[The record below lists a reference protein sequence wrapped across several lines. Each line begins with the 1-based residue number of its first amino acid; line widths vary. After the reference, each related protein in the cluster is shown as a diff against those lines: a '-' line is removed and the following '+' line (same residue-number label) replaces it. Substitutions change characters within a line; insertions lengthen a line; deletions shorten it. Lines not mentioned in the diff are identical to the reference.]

1 MSRGRQI
8 GMLGILLAVFL
19 VGIALLPAKS
29 PPAANTPAPAK
40 PSAAAPATP
49 PGLGSQIA
57 TTIANPQLATAFPG
71 LNAPLLATQVAG
83 IDRNQAATAITISG
97 LLQNGACL
105 NIKGVVMP
113 NGGKVYYL
121 PESYYYESAAID
133 KTKGDQYFC
142 TAAEALAAGFT
153 PGK

>member
-8 GMLGILLAVFL
+8 GMLCVLLAAFL
-19 VGIALLPAKS
+19 VGIALLPAKA
-29 PPAANTPAPAK
+29 PPAENTPVPAK
-40 PSAAAPATP
+40 PAAAITVTP
-49 PGLGSQIA
+49 PGLNSQIA
-57 TTIANPQLATAFPG
+57 TTIANPQLATSFPG
-71 LNAPLLATQVAG
+71 LNAPRLATQVAG
-83 IDRNQAATAITISG
+83 IDRNQAATAITVSG
-97 LLQNGACL
+97 LFQNGACL

-133 KTKGDQYFC
+133 TSKGGQYFC